1 MTELRQAP
9 DTVTPR
15 RVHGRWR
22 TFRSGPHYPALVVT
36 LILAAVAAL
45 FVSSYSVA
53 MGNPR
58 PHHVPIGVVGTRA
71 TSSEFVTRLSS
82 ETGTSFRVTPYRDRA
97 AALSAI
103 DDQDVYAAF
112 VISSDADHL
121 YVSSASGTSVARVL
135 ETTAPRLAR
144 AYGIAM
150 RVTDRHPTPDRDPQ
164 GLVVFYMALAAVIV
178 GFVGAI
184 QLRVQAKD
192 LSLRA
197 RVGWDAAY
205 AVLASLTITLAV
217 GPVLRVL
224 PVPVFRV
231 WPILAVTM
239 FGAGMVFAA
248 LQLLIGRWAILPTW
262 LLFVLIGNPSSGGAV
277 APQLLPPF
285 YELLGRWL
293 PTGATVQAL
302 RNTIYF
308 HGHAHLEPFVVLG
321 TWTLVATAVFLT
333 VRLRRERAEASR

>member
-1 MTELRQAP
+1 MTE
-9 DTVTPR
+9 PR
-15 RVHGRWR
+15 TTTSSPPASGARGRWR
-22 TFRSGPHYPALVVT
+22 AFRTGPHFPALVVT

-71 TSSEFVTRLSS
+71 TSSEFVAQLSH
-82 ETGTSFRVTPYRDRA
+82 ETGTSFRVTPYPDRS
-97 AALSAI
+97 AALAGI
-103 DDQDVYAAF
+103 DDQDIYAAF
-112 VISSDADHL
+112 VIGADGDRL

-135 ETTAPRLAR
+135 EVAAPRLAR
-144 AYGIAM
+144 TYGITM
-150 RVTDRHPTPDRDPQ
+150 DVTDRHPMPAGDPQ
-164 GLVVFYMALAAVIV
+164 GLVVFYMALAAVII

-184 QLRVQAKD
+184 QLRVHAPD

-197 RVGWDAAY
+197 RVGWDVAY

-248 LQLLIGRWAILPTW
+248 LQLLIGRWALLPTW

-302 RNTIYF
+302 RSTIYF

-321 TWTLVATAVFLT
+321 TWTVVATTVFLA
-333 VRLRRERAEASR
+333 VRVRRDRASR